1 MNTNRTYSL
10 NFLTRLS
17 VAATWTAALLLAA
30 AIGGFW
36 LLLSEFS
43 PLAFSLFAG
52 PFVLAAGA
60 GTLAVILRDRAR
72 RRLLAALDAYAEREI
87 NRVPRWSSSALKP
100 VRTLATR
107 AGMSATVG
115 TRTTAHIQR
124 R

>member
-1 MNTNRTYSL
+1 MNTNRTRSL
-10 NFLTRLS
+10 SSLTRLS

-52 PFVLAAGA
+52 PFVLAAIA
-60 GTLAVILRDRAR
+60 GTLAVISRDRAR

-87 NRVPRWSSSALKP
+87 RRVPRWSDSALKQ

-107 AGMSATVG
+107 PGMSATVG
-115 TRTTAHIQR
+115 TRTTAHIR
-124 R
+124 KR